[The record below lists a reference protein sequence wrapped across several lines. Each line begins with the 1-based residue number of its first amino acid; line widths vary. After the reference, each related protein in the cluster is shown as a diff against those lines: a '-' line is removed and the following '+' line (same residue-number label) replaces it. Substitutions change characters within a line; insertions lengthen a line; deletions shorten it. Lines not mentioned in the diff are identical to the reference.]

1 MAHADFLEGVSAA
14 IIDRRKPSFAS
25 LATEDFKPVLGNGGV
40 DQVDWN
46 KRVSELGQ

>member
-14 IIDRRKPSFAS
+14 IIDRRRPSFAS
-25 LATEDFKPVLGNGGV
+25 LATDDFKSVLGNGV
-40 DQVDWN
+40 DQVDWK